1 VELQLAWDY
10 IKSLGDSPE
19 HVAAYNELYPKGE
32 LVMVDNYRTT
42 EVDTLAYNEAA
53 HENAQRHRTISSR

>member
-1 VELQLAWDY
+1 MLGI

-42 EVDTLAYNEAA
+42 EVDIFSV
-53 HENAQRHRTISSR
+53 QV